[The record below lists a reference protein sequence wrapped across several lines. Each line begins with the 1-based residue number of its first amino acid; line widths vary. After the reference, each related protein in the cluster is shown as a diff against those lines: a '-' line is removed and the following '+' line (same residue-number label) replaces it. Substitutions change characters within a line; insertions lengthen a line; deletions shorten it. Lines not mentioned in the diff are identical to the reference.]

1 MYLFTFLASPTPD
14 AKEFHEAGGAYVNC
28 WILGDGGGDRS
39 DRDAAELRAK
49 ELIEEYGWDVDALE
63 EGAIVSGADYP
74 QDDEDRVFYEQALVE
89 REVLV
94 FNTWPRGDEDD
105 GD

>member
-1 MYLFTFLASPTPD
+1 MYLFTFLAVPTPD

-28 WILGDGGGDRS
+28 WILGD
-39 DRDAAELRAK
+39 DRDRAEERAS
-49 ELIEEYGWDVDALE
+49 ELIEEYGWDVEALE

-94 FNTWPRGDEDD
+94 FNTWPRGDEDG